1 MKKLLLPLLAISC
14 LEAQNAGR
22 IHSLKVTVLST
33 MLADAGIGEWGF
45 SALVTADGRQI
56 LFDTGARPDTV
67 LANSREMKIDLARV
81 EQVILS
87 HNHADHT
94 GGLLK
99 LRRELS
105 AGTPSALSVAH
116 VSKGIFLSRPQ
127 GTGEGNTMIA
137 ARKEYEAGGGKF
149 IEHATAEQIF
159 PGAWLTGPVPRKY
172 PERNWTMGGKTGQ
185 VRMADGSVAE
195 DTVPEDQSLVL
206 DTDRG
211 LVVITGCAHAGI
223 INTLDYARHR
233 VREAPTYAVI
243 GGMHLFET
251 ADDRVAWTGG
261 MLREFG
267 LANLLGA
274 HCTGIEA
281 VYRLR
286 QATGL
291 ERRNCLVG
299 AVGATFD
306 LDEGI
311 KPGRIAR

>member
-1 MKKLLLPLLAISC
+1 
-14 LEAQNAGR
+14 
-22 IHSLKVTVLST
+22 
-33 MLADAGIGEWGF
+33 
-45 SALVTADGRQI
+45 
-56 LFDTGARPDTV
+56 
-67 LANSREMKIDLARV
+67 MKIDLAKV

-116 VSKGIFLSRPQ
+116 VSKGIFLSRLEGPS
-127 GTGEGNTMIA
+127 GERNTMIA
-137 ARKEYEAGGGKF
+137 TRKEYEAGGGKF

-172 PERNWTMGGKTGQ
+172 PERNWTMGGKTREI
-185 VRMADGSVAE
+185 RMPDGSLAE

-223 INTLDYARHR
+223 INTLDYARQR
-233 VREAPTYAVI
+233 VREAPAYAVI
-243 GGMHLFET
+243 GGLHLFET
-251 ADDRVAWTGG
+251 ADDRLAWTGAK
-261 MLREFG
+261 LREFG